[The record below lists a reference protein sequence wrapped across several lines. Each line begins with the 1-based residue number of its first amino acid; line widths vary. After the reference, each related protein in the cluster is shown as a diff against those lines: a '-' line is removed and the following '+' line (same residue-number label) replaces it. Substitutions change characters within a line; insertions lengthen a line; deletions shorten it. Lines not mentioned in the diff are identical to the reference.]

1 MDGLSVSEPTGGLAV
16 PAAADSLAVPA
27 AVQQTPAVQ
36 DLRARMQAYADAQRA
51 KGLLVEEIPIYGP
64 DGGDKYQALADAGTP
79 VENLFRVGYQFNT
92 NKGNPAKVKGNQSGI
107 VWMDPYAGG
116 NQQFRLVNQKGKDRV
131 AYEGTGLDALT
142 QIHDLAVG
150 LSDKGGKKAHWKVE
164 AYNPQTQ
171 GWAQQADDDP
181 AKSNILGLI
190 ADIGL
195 PVLGTLLA
203 LPTGGLSLG
212 ATLAGSLGS
221 AAAAGALGAA
231 GGSALSG
238 IVQGKS
244 IGKILGNAALSGGLS
259 FAGGSLLDGVGGS
272 LGRGASSV
280 AQGAASSTGGALA
293 SEAAKQAAAQGFN
306 GITVLGSRG
315 LSALGSLGAGIGA
328 GASGLVNGV
337 SQMASGS
344 GAGNH
349 GGVDPVT
356 GDIVV
361 NAPPAGTNWW
371 ENTLPIVGAGGAV
384 VGAGSALGGAAGA
397 GNELAKEGSQN
408 SGGVDDATSK
418 AVKAAQN
425 NGMSASDIA
434 NYLKLGSL
442 GVGLLGGLFEKPGG
456 GSAGTMPGGLGSLA
470 PVFSKALPAP
480 TMGNRQPRQMPAQ
493 DWTKAA
499 MRPEQSFFTDIPQTY
514 VPPLPGVRDQ
524 MWDKYAEGGDVDLAV
539 RGAGDGRSDSVPA
552 LVSDG
557 EYVVDAE
564 TVALLGNGSSKAG
577 ARVLDD
583 MRVNIRKHKGKALA
597 AGKFSNAAKRP
608 EQYLRGGE

>member
-16 PAAADSLAVPA
+16 PAATDSLAVPA
-27 AVQQTPAVQ
+27 ATQMSPAAQ
-36 DLRARMQAYADAQRA
+36 DLRVRMQAYADAQRA
-51 KGLLVEEIPIYGP
+51 KGLMVEEVPTYGP
-64 DGGDKYQALADAGTP
+64 DGVDKYQALVDAGMP
-79 VENLFRVGYQFNT
+79 VESLFRLGYQFNT

-116 NQQFRLVNQKGKDRV
+116 NQQFRLVNQKGKDTV

-181 AKSNILGLI
+181 AKNVLGKI
-190 ADIGL
+190 ADF
-195 PVLGTLLA
+195 A
-203 LPTGGLSLG
+203 LPLAGALLMPVTGGLSG
-212 ATLAGSLGS
+212 AL
-221 AAAAGALGAA
+221 AAGLGAA

-238 IVQGKS
+238 IAQGKS

-259 FAGGSLLDGVGGS
+259 FAGGSLLNGVGGS
-272 LGRGASSV
+272 LGRGASSI
-280 AQGAASSTGGALA
+280 AQGAASSTGGAVA
-293 SEAAKQAAAQGFN
+293 SEAAKQAVAQGFN

-315 LSALGSLGAGIGA
+315 LSALGSLGAGIGSA
-328 GASGLVNGV
+328 AASLPG
-337 SQMASGS
+337 
-344 GAGNH
+344 
-349 GGVDPVT
+349 
-356 GDIVV
+356 VV
-361 NAPPAGTNWW
+361 NAFANGSVGASHGGPPETVGTENITVTAPTAGTNWW

-397 GNELAKEGSQN
+397 GNEAAKTAIEN
-408 SGGVDDATSK
+408 
-418 AVKAAQN
+418 AQK

-442 GVGLLGGLFEKPGG
+442 GVGLLGSLFEKPGG
-456 GSAGTMPGGLGSLA
+456 GSAGNMPGGLGSLA
-470 PVFSKALPAP
+470 PVFGKALPTP

-493 DWTKAA
+493 DWAKAA

-608 EQYLRGGE
+608 EQYLRGGK

>member
-92 NKGNPAKVKGNQSGI
+92 NKGNAAKVRGNDSGI

-181 AKSNILGLI
+181 AKNVLGKI
-190 ADIGL
+190 ADF
-195 PVLGTLLA
+195 A
-203 LPTGGLSLG
+203 LPLAGALLMPVTGGLSG
-212 ATLAGSLGS
+212 AM
-221 AAAAGALGAA
+221 AAGLGAA

-238 IVQGKS
+238 IAQGKS

-259 FAGGSLLDGVGGS
+259 FAGGSLLGGLGAGGSGASGAVGSTAGNAAGSVGGN
-272 LGRGASSV
+272 LAGN
-280 AQGAASSTGGALA
+280 LA
-293 SEAAKQAAAQGFN
+293 SNVADDL
-306 GITVLGSRG
+306 ITVVGSRG

-337 SQMASGS
+337 SQMASGA

-349 GGVDPVT
+349 GGVDPAT

-361 NAPPAGTNWW
+361 NAPTAGTNWW

-397 GNELAKEGSQN
+397 GNEAAKTAIEN
-408 SGGVDDATSK
+408 
-418 AVKAAQN
+418 AQS

-434 NYLKLGSL
+434 NYLRLGSL
-442 GVGLLGGLFEKPGG
+442 GVGLLGSLFEGGSG
-456 GSAGTMPGGLGSLA
+456 GSAGKMPGGLGSLA

-608 EQYLRGGE
+608 EQYLRGGK